1 MKKLSVKSL
10 ARKYHVKEQVILD
23 ELAGQGVTPIDD
35 ALIPVD
41 MIDLVE
47 AHFADFFGKGD
58 TARTSEKSSGGEKK
72 RPTRGVKQGKEATG
86 KSRRVSAAKTAAGTG
101 RSSKKTGRASA
112 VSDGTSPAPTVIK
125 LEQPVIVKVLAD
137 AVGRRP
143 NELISDLIKLG
154 ELTGINQ
161 PISDA
166 NVRKLCRQ
174 YGYELEFVKAA
185 RQVET
190 KPAAPSARPA
200 PSPQPERLEE
210 RPPVVTFLGHVDHGK
225 TSLQD
230 AVRHTHVVEHEAGRI
245 TQHIG
250 ASTVKFKDKQIT
262 FIDTPGHEAFTSMRA
277 RGANVTDI
285 AVLVVSAAEGFK
297 AQTVEAMNHA
307 LAAKVPIVVAINK
320 MDLPD
325 ADPDKVL
332 LHMQQNGLHSEDWGG
347 SVGTVRVS
355 AKTGDGLDALLDRI
369 LLEAEMLELRAN
381 PEKSAE
387 GFVLEAQ
394 IEQGLGPTAH
404 VLVQNG
410 TLHVGDIAVCGQ
422 CYGKV
427 RSLISDHGER
437 LKSAGPSTPVK
448 VVGLSGAP
456 DAGDRLTVMD
466 SERAARQEIDRRIAE
481 KRSTMSAVSA
491 IASEEDLFSKL
502 SSASKDTLNI
512 LIKSDVRGSG
522 EAIAQ
527 SLEKLPSDKIKAEV
541 ILNAVGAITEN
552 DVMLAAASHGILVG
566 FHVRVNPGV
575 NDLAKQQHVEI
586 RLYSIIYELLEDIS
600 DALAGKLAPEKREN
614 RLGTAKI
621 LQIFELSKGPK
632 ICGCHVDSGLVKVG
646 AHARVRRGGELLYN
660 GVIASLRRFQD
671 DVREVKAGLDC
682 GIRLDNFNDF
692 VPGDEIEVYE
702 IELRKATL

>member
-1 MKKLSVKSL
+1 MKKLSVKSI
-10 ARKYHVKEQVILD
+10 ARQYHVKEQVILD
-23 ELAGQGVTPIDD
+23 ELAGQGVTPDGD
-35 ALIPVD
+35 VIPED
-41 MIDLVE
+41 MAELVE
-47 AHFADFFGKGD
+47 AYFAELFGDEPAAPSTVKTKGGKNRPPKDAKGGKDSKEGGRPSREPAGKGGKAGKAGKSAGNGAAGD
-58 TARTSEKSSGGEKK
+58 GRTEAAESSG
-72 RPTRGVKQGKEATG
+72 R
-86 KSRRVSAAKTAAGTG
+86 
-101 RSSKKTGRASA
+101 
-112 VSDGTSPAPTVIK
+112 TVK
-125 LEQPVIVKVLAD
+125 LETPIIVKVLAE
-137 AVGRRP
+137 AVGRKP

-154 ELTGINQ
+154 ELAGINQ
-161 PISDA
+161 AVSEA
-166 NVRKLCRQ
+166 NARKLCRN
-174 YGYELEFVKAA
+174 YGYELEIGKAEKA
-185 RQVET
+185 
-190 KPAAPSARPA
+190 PA
-200 PSPQPERLEE
+200 PPPPVKVKPQDPPEKLVE

-230 AVRHTHVVEHEAGRI
+230 AVRKTHVVDREAGHI

-250 ASTVKFKDKQIT
+250 ASTVKFRGKQIT

-277 RGANVTDI
+277 RGANSTDI
-285 AVLVVSAAEGFK
+285 AVLVVSATEGFK

-307 LAAKVPIVVAINK
+307 LAAKVPIIVAINK
-320 MDLPD
+320 IDLPD

-332 LHMQQNGLHSEDWGG
+332 LHMQQHGLHSEDWGG
-347 SVGTVRVS
+347 NVGTVRVS
-355 AKTGDGLDALLDRI
+355 AKTGEGLDALLERI

-381 PEKSAE
+381 PKKPAE
-387 GFVLEAQ
+387 GIVLEAQ

-404 VLVQNG
+404 VLIQNG
-410 TLHVGDIAVCGQ
+410 TLHVGDAAICGE

-456 DAGDRLTVMD
+456 EAGAFLTVME
-466 SERAARQEIDRRIAE
+466 SEKAARQEVERRIAE
-481 KRSTMSAVSA
+481 KRSAMSGGSSVMTA
-491 IASEEDLFSKL
+491 EDLFSKL
-502 SSASKDTLNI
+502 NNASRDTLHI

-527 SLEKLPSDKIKAEV
+527 SLAKLPSDKIKAEV

-552 DVMLAAASHGILVG
+552 DVMLAAAAHGILVG

-575 NDLAKQQHVEI
+575 NDLAKRQNVEI

-614 RLGTAKI
+614 QIGTAKI

-632 ICGCHVDSGLVKVG
+632 ICGCRVDSGLVKVG
-646 AHARVRRGGELLYN
+646 AHARVRRGGELIYN

-671 DVREVKAGLDC
+671 DVKEVKSGLEC

-692 VPGDEIEVYE
+692 APGDEIEVYE
-702 IELRKATL
+702 IELKKATL

>member
-1 MKKLSVKSL
+1 MKKLSVKSI
-10 ARKYHVKEQVILD
+10 ARQYHVKDQVILD
-23 ELAGQGVTPIDD
+23 ELAGQGVTPDGD
-35 ALIPVD
+35 VIPED
-41 MIDLVE
+41 MAELVE
-47 AHFADFFGKGD
+47 AYFAELFGEEPSAPAAVKNAKGGKTRPPKDGKGGREGSRPSREP
-58 TARTSEKSSGGEKK
+58 AGKGGKA
-72 RPTRGVKQGKEATG
+72 GK
-86 KSRRVSAAKTAAGTG
+86 AAKGNGNSAGTTERPELVETSG
-101 RSSKKTGRASA
+101 R
-112 VSDGTSPAPTVIK
+112 TVK
-125 LEQPVIVKVLAD
+125 LETPIIVKVLAE
-137 AVGRRP
+137 AVGRKP

-154 ELTGINQ
+154 ELAGINQ
-161 PISDA
+161 AVSEA
-166 NVRKLCRQ
+166 NARKLCRN
-174 YGYELEFVKAA
+174 YGYELEIGKAEKTPVPVAPVK
-185 RQVET
+185 V
-190 KPAAPSARPA
+190 KPQDP
-200 PSPQPERLEE
+200 PEKLVE

-230 AVRHTHVVEHEAGRI
+230 AVRKTHVVDREAGHI

-250 ASTVKFKDKQIT
+250 ASTVKFNGKQIT

-277 RGANVTDI
+277 RGANSTDI
-285 AVLVVSAAEGFK
+285 AVLVVSATEGFK

-307 LAAKVPIVVAINK
+307 LAAKVPIIVAINK
-320 MDLPD
+320 IDLPD

-355 AKTGDGLDALLDRI
+355 AKTGEGLDALLERI

-381 PEKSAE
+381 PKKPAE
-387 GFVLEAQ
+387 GIVLAGQ

-404 VLVQNG
+404 VLIQNG
-410 TLHVGDIAVCGQ
+410 TLHVGDAAICGD

-437 LKSAGPSTPVK
+437 LKAAGPSTPVK

-456 DAGDRLTVMD
+456 EAGAFLTVME
-466 SERAARQEIDRRIAE
+466 SEKAARQEVERRIAE
-481 KRSTMSAVSA
+481 KRSAMSGGSSVMTA
-491 IASEEDLFSKL
+491 EDLFSKL
-502 SSASKDTLNI
+502 NNASQDTLHI

-527 SLEKLPSDKIKAEV
+527 SLAKLPSDKIKAEV

-552 DVMLAAASHGILVG
+552 DVMLAAAAHGILVG

-575 NDLAKQQHVEI
+575 NDLAKRQNVEI

-600 DALAGKLAPEKREN
+600 DALAGKLAPEKRETQI
-614 RLGTAKI
+614 GAAKI

-632 ICGCHVDSGLVKVG
+632 ICGCRVDSGLVKVG
-646 AHARVRRGGELLYN
+646 AHARVRRGGELIYN

-671 DVREVKAGLDC
+671 DVKEVKSGLEC

-692 VPGDEIEVYE
+692 APGDEIEVYE
-702 IELRKATL
+702 IELKKATL

>member
-1 MKKLSVKSL
+1 MKKLSVKSI
-10 ARKYHVKEQVILD
+10 ARQYHVKEQVVVD
-23 ELAGQGVTPIDD
+23 ELAGQGVTPDGD
-35 ALIPVD
+35 VIPED
-41 MIDLVE
+41 MAELVE
-47 AHFADFFGKGD
+47 AYFADLFGEEPSAPSAGKNTKGGRPRPSKD
-58 TARTSEKSSGGEKK
+58 VKGGKD
-72 RPTRGVKQGKEATG
+72 G
-86 KSRRVSAAKTAAGTG
+86 G
-101 RSSKKTGRASA
+101 RSSRESAGRGGRAGKTAGGAGGAAAGSSA
-112 VSDGTSPAPTVIK
+112 PAESSGRTVK
-125 LEQPVIVKVLAD
+125 LETPIIVKVLAE
-137 AVGRRP
+137 AVGRKP
-143 NELISDLIKLG
+143 NEVISDLIKLG
-154 ELTGINQ
+154 ELAGINQ
-161 PISDA
+161 AISEA
-166 NVRKLCRQ
+166 NARKLCRN
-174 YGYELEFVKAA
+174 YGFELEIGKAEKA
-185 RQVET
+185 PA
-190 KPAAPSARPA
+190 PAAPVKVK
-200 PSPQPERLEE
+200 PQDPPEKLVE

-230 AVRHTHVVEHEAGRI
+230 AVRKTHVVDREAGHI

-250 ASTVKFKDKQIT
+250 ASTVKFKGKQIT

-277 RGANVTDI
+277 RGANSTDI
-285 AVLVVSAAEGFK
+285 AVLVVSATEGFK
-297 AQTVEAMNHA
+297 AQTIEAMNHA
-307 LAAKVPIVVAINK
+307 LAAKVPVIVAINK
-320 MDLPD
+320 IDLPD

-355 AKTGDGLDALLDRI
+355 AKTGEGLDALLERI

-381 PEKSAE
+381 PKKPAE
-387 GFVLEAQ
+387 GVVLEAQ

-410 TLHVGDIAVCGQ
+410 TLHVGDAAVCGE

-456 DAGDRLTVMD
+456 EAGAFLSVME
-466 SERAARQEIDRRIAE
+466 SEKAARQEVERRIAE
-481 KRSTMSAVSA
+481 KRSAMSGGSAVMTA
-491 IASEEDLFSKL
+491 EDLFTKL
-502 SSASKDTLNI
+502 NNASRDTLHI

-552 DVMLAAASHGILVG
+552 DVMLAAAAHGILVG

-575 NDLAKQQHVEI
+575 NDLAKRQNVEI

-614 RLGTAKI
+614 QIGTARI

-632 ICGCHVDSGLVKVG
+632 ICGCRVDGGLVKVG
-646 AHARVRRGGELLYN
+646 AHARVRRGGELIYN
-660 GVIASLRRFQD
+660 GSIASLRRFQD
-671 DVREVKAGLDC
+671 DVKEVKAGLEC

-692 VPGDEIEVYE
+692 AVGDEIEVYE
-702 IELRKATL
+702 IELKKATL

>member
-1 MKKLSVKSL
+1 MKKLSVKSI
-10 ARKYHVKEQVILD
+10 ARQYHVKDQVILD
-23 ELAGQGVTPIDD
+23 ELAGQGVTPDGD
-35 ALIPVD
+35 VIPED
-41 MIDLVE
+41 MAELVE
-47 AHFADFFGKGD
+47 AYFAELFGEEPSAPAAVKNAKGGKTRPPKDGKGGREGSRPSREP
-58 TARTSEKSSGGEKK
+58 AGKGGKA
-72 RPTRGVKQGKEATG
+72 GK
-86 KSRRVSAAKTAAGTG
+86 AAKGNGNSAGTTERPELVETSG
-101 RSSKKTGRASA
+101 R
-112 VSDGTSPAPTVIK
+112 TVK
-125 LEQPVIVKVLAD
+125 LETPIIVKVLAE
-137 AVGRRP
+137 AVGRKP

-154 ELTGINQ
+154 ELAGINQ
-161 PISDA
+161 AVSEA
-166 NVRKLCRQ
+166 NARKLCRN
-174 YGYELEFVKAA
+174 YGYELEIGKAEKTPVPVAPVK
-185 RQVET
+185 V
-190 KPAAPSARPA
+190 KPQDP
-200 PSPQPERLEE
+200 PEKLVE

-230 AVRHTHVVEHEAGRI
+230 AVRKTHVVDREAGHI

-250 ASTVKFKDKQIT
+250 ASTVKFNGKQIT

-277 RGANVTDI
+277 RGANSTDI
-285 AVLVVSAAEGFK
+285 AVLVVSATEGFK

-307 LAAKVPIVVAINK
+307 LAAKVPIIVAINK
-320 MDLPD
+320 IDLPD

-355 AKTGDGLDALLDRI
+355 AKTGEGLDALLERI

-381 PEKSAE
+381 PKKPAE
-387 GFVLEAQ
+387 GIVLEAQ

-404 VLVQNG
+404 VLIQNG
-410 TLHVGDIAVCGQ
+410 TLHVGDAAICGD

-437 LKSAGPSTPVK
+437 LKAAGPSTPVK

-456 DAGDRLTVMD
+456 EAGAFLTVME
-466 SERAARQEIDRRIAE
+466 SEKAARQDVERRIAD
-481 KRSTMSAVSA
+481 KRSAMSGGSSVMTA
-491 IASEEDLFSKL
+491 EDLFSKL
-502 SSASKDTLNI
+502 NNASRDTLHI

-527 SLEKLPSDKIKAEV
+527 SLAKLPSDKIKAEV

-552 DVMLAAASHGILVG
+552 DVMLAAAAHGILVG

-575 NDLAKQQHVEI
+575 NDLAKRQNVEI

-600 DALAGKLAPEKREN
+600 DALAGKLAPEKRETQI
-614 RLGTAKI
+614 GAAKI

-632 ICGCHVDSGLVKVG
+632 ICGCRVDSGLVKVG
-646 AHARVRRGGELLYN
+646 AHARVRRGGELIYN

-671 DVREVKAGLDC
+671 DVKEVKSGLEC

-692 VPGDEIEVYE
+692 APGDEIEVYE
-702 IELRKATL
+702 IELKKATL

>member
-1 MKKLSVKSL
+1 MKKLSVKSI
-10 ARKYHVKEQVILD
+10 ARQYHVKDQVILD
-23 ELAGQGVTPIDD
+23 ELAGQGVTPDGD
-35 ALIPVD
+35 VIPED
-41 MIDLVE
+41 MAELVE
-47 AHFADFFGKGD
+47 AYFAELFGEDPSAPAAVKNAKGGKTRPPKDGKGGREGSRPSREP
-58 TARTSEKSSGGEKK
+58 AGKGGKA
-72 RPTRGVKQGKEATG
+72 GK
-86 KSRRVSAAKTAAGTG
+86 AAKGNGNSAGTTERPELVETSG
-101 RSSKKTGRASA
+101 R
-112 VSDGTSPAPTVIK
+112 TVK
-125 LEQPVIVKVLAD
+125 LETPIIVKVLAE
-137 AVGRRP
+137 AVGRKP

-154 ELTGINQ
+154 ELAGINQ
-161 PISDA
+161 AVSEA
-166 NVRKLCRQ
+166 NARKLCRN
-174 YGYELEFVKAA
+174 YGYELEIGKAEKTPVPVAPVK
-185 RQVET
+185 V
-190 KPAAPSARPA
+190 KPQDP
-200 PSPQPERLEE
+200 PEKLVE

-230 AVRHTHVVEHEAGRI
+230 AVRKTHVVDREAGHI

-250 ASTVKFKDKQIT
+250 ASTVKFNGKQIT

-277 RGANVTDI
+277 RGANSTDI
-285 AVLVVSAAEGFK
+285 AVLVVSATEGFK

-307 LAAKVPIVVAINK
+307 LAAKVPIIVAINK
-320 MDLPD
+320 IDLPD

-355 AKTGDGLDALLDRI
+355 AKTGEGLDALLERI

-381 PEKSAE
+381 PKKPAE
-387 GFVLEAQ
+387 GIVLEAQ

-404 VLVQNG
+404 VLIQNG
-410 TLHVGDIAVCGQ
+410 TLHVGDAAICGD

-437 LKSAGPSTPVK
+437 LKAAGPSTPVK

-456 DAGDRLTVMD
+456 EAGAFLTVME
-466 SERAARQEIDRRIAE
+466 SEKAARQEVERRIAE
-481 KRSTMSAVSA
+481 KRSAMSGGSSVMTA
-491 IASEEDLFSKL
+491 EDLFSKL
-502 SSASKDTLNI
+502 NNASRDTLHI

-527 SLEKLPSDKIKAEV
+527 SLAKLPSDKIKAEV

-552 DVMLAAASHGILVG
+552 DVMLAAAAHGILVG

-575 NDLAKQQHVEI
+575 NDLAKRQNVEI

-600 DALAGKLAPEKREN
+600 DALAGKLAPEKRETQI
-614 RLGTAKI
+614 GAAKI

-632 ICGCHVDSGLVKVG
+632 ICGCRVDSGLVKVG
-646 AHARVRRGGELLYN
+646 AHARVRRGGELIYN

-671 DVREVKAGLDC
+671 DVKEVKSGLEC

-692 VPGDEIEVYE
+692 APGDEIEVYE
-702 IELRKATL
+702 IELKKATL

>member
-1 MKKLSVKSL
+1 MKKLSVKSI
-10 ARKYHVKEQVILD
+10 ARQYHVKDQVILD
-23 ELAGQGVTPIDD
+23 ELAGQGVTPDGD
-35 ALIPVD
+35 VIPED
-41 MIDLVE
+41 MAELVE
-47 AHFADFFGKGD
+47 AYFAELFGEEPSAPAAVKNAKGGKTRPPKDGKGGREGSRPSREP
-58 TARTSEKSSGGEKK
+58 AGKGGKA
-72 RPTRGVKQGKEATG
+72 GK
-86 KSRRVSAAKTAAGTG
+86 AAKGNGNSAGTTERPELVETSG
-101 RSSKKTGRASA
+101 R
-112 VSDGTSPAPTVIK
+112 TVK
-125 LEQPVIVKVLAD
+125 LETPIIVKVLAE
-137 AVGRRP
+137 AVGRKP

-154 ELTGINQ
+154 ELAGINQ
-161 PISDA
+161 AVSEA
-166 NVRKLCRQ
+166 NARKLCRN
-174 YGYELEFVKAA
+174 YGYELEIGKAEKTPVPVAPVK
-185 RQVET
+185 V
-190 KPAAPSARPA
+190 KPQDP
-200 PSPQPERLEE
+200 PEKLVE

-230 AVRHTHVVEHEAGRI
+230 AVRKTHVVDREAGHI

-250 ASTVKFKDKQIT
+250 ASTVKFNGKQIT

-277 RGANVTDI
+277 RGANSTDI
-285 AVLVVSAAEGFK
+285 AVLVVSATEGFK

-307 LAAKVPIVVAINK
+307 LAAKVPIIVAINK
-320 MDLPD
+320 IDLPD

-355 AKTGDGLDALLDRI
+355 AKTGEGLDALLERI

-381 PEKSAE
+381 PKKPAE
-387 GFVLEAQ
+387 GIVLEAQ

-404 VLVQNG
+404 VLIQNG
-410 TLHVGDIAVCGQ
+410 TLHVGDAAICGD

-437 LKSAGPSTPVK
+437 LKAAGPSTPVK

-456 DAGDRLTVMD
+456 EAGAFLTVME
-466 SERAARQEIDRRIAE
+466 SEKAARQEVERRIAE
-481 KRSTMSAVSA
+481 KRSAMSGGSSVMTA
-491 IASEEDLFSKL
+491 EDLFSKL
-502 SSASKDTLNI
+502 NNASQDTLHI

-527 SLEKLPSDKIKAEV
+527 SLAKLPSDKIKAEV

-552 DVMLAAASHGILVG
+552 DVMLAAAAHGILVG

-575 NDLAKQQHVEI
+575 NDLAKRQNVEI

-600 DALAGKLAPEKREN
+600 DALAGKLAPEKRETQI
-614 RLGTAKI
+614 GAAKI

-632 ICGCHVDSGLVKVG
+632 ICGCRVDSGLVKVG
-646 AHARVRRGGELLYN
+646 AHARVRRGGELIYN

-671 DVREVKAGLDC
+671 DVKEVKSGLEC

-692 VPGDEIEVYE
+692 APGDEIEVYE
-702 IELRKATL
+702 IELKKATL

>member
-1 MKKLSVKSL
+1 MKKLSVKSI
-10 ARKYHVKEQVILD
+10 ARQYHVKDQVILD
-23 ELAGQGVTPIDD
+23 ELAGQGVTPDGD
-35 ALIPVD
+35 VIPED
-41 MIDLVE
+41 MAELVE
-47 AHFADFFGKGD
+47 AYFAELFGEEPSAPAAVKNAKGGKTRPPKDGKGGREGSRPSREP
-58 TARTSEKSSGGEKK
+58 AGKGGKA
-72 RPTRGVKQGKEATG
+72 GK
-86 KSRRVSAAKTAAGTG
+86 AAKGNGNSAGTTERPELVETSG
-101 RSSKKTGRASA
+101 R
-112 VSDGTSPAPTVIK
+112 TVK
-125 LEQPVIVKVLAD
+125 LETPIIVKVLAE
-137 AVGRRP
+137 AVGRKP

-154 ELTGINQ
+154 ELAGINQ
-161 PISDA
+161 AVSEA
-166 NVRKLCRQ
+166 NARKLCRN
-174 YGYELEFVKAA
+174 YGYELEIGKAEKTPVPVAPVK
-185 RQVET
+185 V
-190 KPAAPSARPA
+190 KPQDP
-200 PSPQPERLEE
+200 PEKLVE

-230 AVRHTHVVEHEAGRI
+230 AVRKTHVVDREAGHI

-250 ASTVKFKDKQIT
+250 ASTVKFNGKQIT

-277 RGANVTDI
+277 RGANSTDI
-285 AVLVVSAAEGFK
+285 AVLVVSATEGFK

-307 LAAKVPIVVAINK
+307 LAAKVPIIVAINK
-320 MDLPD
+320 IDLPD

-355 AKTGDGLDALLDRI
+355 ARTGEGLDALLERI

-381 PEKSAE
+381 PKKPAE
-387 GFVLEAQ
+387 GIVLEAQ

-404 VLVQNG
+404 VLIQNG
-410 TLHVGDIAVCGQ
+410 TLHVGDAAICGD

-437 LKSAGPSTPVK
+437 LKAAGPSTPVK

-456 DAGDRLTVMD
+456 EAGAFLTVME
-466 SERAARQEIDRRIAE
+466 SEKAARQEVERRIAE
-481 KRSTMSAVSA
+481 KRSAMSGGSSVMTA
-491 IASEEDLFSKL
+491 EDLFSKL
-502 SSASKDTLNI
+502 NNASQDTLHI

-527 SLEKLPSDKIKAEV
+527 SLAKLPSDKIKAEV

-552 DVMLAAASHGILVG
+552 DVMLAAAAHGILVG

-575 NDLAKQQHVEI
+575 NDLAKRQNVEI

-600 DALAGKLAPEKREN
+600 DALAGKLAPEKRETQI
-614 RLGTAKI
+614 GAAKI
-621 LQIFELSKGPK
+621 LQIFELSRGPK
-632 ICGCHVDSGLVKVG
+632 ICGCRVDSGLVKVG
-646 AHARVRRGGELLYN
+646 AHARVRRGGELIYN

-671 DVREVKAGLDC
+671 DVKEVKSGLEC

-692 VPGDEIEVYE
+692 APGDEIEVYE
-702 IELRKATL
+702 IELKKATL